1 MVMMRYPMLSNS
13 LLIFYA
19 LNHEYLGIVFYLM
32 TSLSFIVVAL
42 PHREAIIYCMQ
53 QRDSAK
59 TSYTRYE
66 LI

>member
-32 TSLSFIVVAL
+32 IYLSFKDVAL
-42 PHREAIIYCMQ
+42 SHKEAIIYCKYAATGQ
-53 QRDSAK
+53 CES
-59 TSYTRYE
+59 TLHT
-66 LI
+66 I

>member
-32 TSLSFIVVAL
+32 ISLSFIVVAL
-42 PHREAIIYCMQ
+42 PHCMQ

-59 TSYTRYE
+59 TPYTRYE